1 MRTLIIFLLASF
13 CIFIASAKDDG
24 FSFDYPDSLK
34 KNADVIFLFHNT
46 TYTRTS
52 KANLKEQVHFAVT
65 ILSDRGDDYADFILG
80 YDKFSTIGTIECTIY
95 NLTGKKVRQIKNSEI
110 RDYSAFDGF
119 SLFSDNR
126 IKRFT
131 ALNPTYPYTIE
142 LKYEISNNGFLAISS
157 WYPLENY
164 RVGVKETTLTIKYP
178 ADLPINYK
186 EKNIGN
192 IERKAY
198 NEDRLQSVSWKAE
211 GLKPIEYEQ
220 YSPVFNDQVA
230 SVSLSPREFVID
242 NSEGMN
248 SDWKSYGEWRYSLLD
263 PNFKFTELTK
273 KQLLELKTK
282 YTDKIELTKQVYK
295 FMQSRTR
302 YVGIQF
308 GIGGVR
314 PFSPQIVD
322 EVGYGDC
329 KALSYYTKSLLDFVG
344 IPSFFTIIGVNEQKI
359 EFDDFPSKNQ
369 TNHVILC
376 VPFEADTVWL
386 ECTSQT
392 APFNHLFDGTTGRK
406 ALLVTAE
413 GGKIVHTPKANENR
427 QINKAEVSMNSTGEI
442 ICTIETSNSGSF
454 YDDNFDMLQ
463 LSDKELRE
471 RLLKESPVSDII
483 LQNAK
488 VTQQEEVPEVIVKKT
503 FTTRNIVS
511 KAGNRIFIELSPF
524 MNVSRMVAQKS
535 ERRSPLCL
543 DDPSVY
549 EDEITLQIPAGYT
562 LEFCPEGKSISSDFG
577 VYQSKIESNNDK
589 IIFRRTLKLNEVTYP
604 KERYSEFIKFINN
617 AADAD
622 KCKVILKI

>member
-1 MRTLIIFLLASF
+1 
-13 CIFIASAKDDG
+13 
-24 FSFDYPDSLK
+24 
-34 KNADVIFLFHNT
+34 
-46 TYTRTS
+46 
-52 KANLKEQVHFAVT
+52 
-65 ILSDRGDDYADFILG
+65 
-80 YDKFSTIGTIECTIY
+80 
-95 NLTGKKVRQIKNSEI
+95 
-110 RDYSAFDGF
+110 
-119 SLFSDNR
+119 
-126 IKRFT
+126 
-131 ALNPTYPYTIE
+131 
-142 LKYEISNNGFLAISS
+142 
-157 WYPLENY
+157 
-164 RVGVKETTLTIKYP
+164 
-178 ADLPINYK
+178 
-186 EKNIGN
+186 
-192 IERKAY
+192 
-198 NEDRLQSVSWKAE
+198 
-211 GLKPIEYEQ
+211 
-220 YSPVFNDQVA
+220 
-230 SVSLSPREFVID
+230 
-242 NSEGMN
+242 
-248 SDWKSYGEWRYSLLD
+248 
-263 PNFKFTELTK
+263 
-273 KQLLELKTK
+273 
-282 YTDKIELTKQVYK
+282 
-295 FMQSRTR
+295 
-302 YVGIQF
+302 
-308 GIGGVR
+308 
-314 PFSPQIVD
+314 
-322 EVGYGDC
+322 
-329 KALSYYTKSLLDFVG
+329 
-344 IPSFFTIIGVNEQKI
+344 
-359 EFDDFPSKNQ
+359 
-369 TNHVILC
+369 
-376 VPFEADTVWL
+376 
-386 ECTSQT
+386 
-392 APFNHLFDGTTGRK
+392 
-406 ALLVTAE
+406 LVTAE